1 VATVTLPAL
10 SRTATDG
17 VTDDFRSTLSKGL
30 RLVAFLVLPSSL
42 GLILLA
48 DPIVSLLYERGAFD
62 AQDRLQTAAALRA
75 YAYGL
80 LGYAWLKVL
89 QPAFYAVD
97 KRWLPMMVSIL
108 ALVLNLAFNW
118 FFVFVMR
125 WGHESL
131 ALTTSISATVNFLI
145 LFIAMRRFAGDIGGG
160 ELISLLGKLSLAAVA
175 MSLVCIA
182 ANHWLFPD
190 PGKLSMWHRALWLM
204 LTIGAAQLAYF
215 SIASLMKVT
224 EAKEAIAMVMR
235 KLRG

>member
-1 VATVTLPAL
+1 VTLPAL
-10 SRTATDG
+10 ARAATAGITDE
-17 VTDDFRSTLSKGL
+17 FRSTLSKGL

-62 AQDRLQTAAALRA
+62 AHDRMQTAAALRA

-89 QPAFYAVD
+89 QPAFYAID

-118 FFVFVMR
+118 FFVFVMH

-145 LFIAMRRFAGDIGGG
+145 LFIAMRRFAGNIGGG
-160 ELISLLGKLSLAAVA
+160 ELLVLLGKLAFAAAV

-182 ANHWLFPD
+182 ASHWLMPD
-190 PGKLSMWHRALWLM
+190 PGQLSIWQRTLWLM
-204 LTIGAAQLAYF
+204 LTIGGAIVAYF
-215 SIASLMKVT
+215 AAASLMKVD